1 MRLSTANEP
10 ITFLSPKLL
19 RRNRRKMNPLYYQA
33 CLFFQCPLVDR
44 TQTLDSGLNL
54 QLLQPIEAW
63 LPIADSFAEI
73 CRQRANELIMA
84 SEGKRITVLWS
95 GGIDSTAALIALY
108 LELSVRE
115 ERDRLHLLLSQES
128 IDEFPRFFDAIIEGQ
143 IAYTRITHTIY
154 EQINP
159 QDFNVTGEHGDQL
172 FGSDKLKYHVMTGEA
187 WRDWEDN
194 LEYVIAHK
202 LGHKAPAAAM
212 IEYLRPQVAQS
223 PVPIN
228 TLYDY
233 LWWMNFSLKW
243 QHVSLR
249 LKEGLAPGAFALEHN
264 LAHFFQSTAFQRWS
278 LSNPQSKIKGDW
290 KSYKYVA
297 KEYIH
302 AFFPDEDYLINKEKE
317 QSLKQVIVHR

>member
-1 MRLSTANEP
+1 
-10 ITFLSPKLL
+10 
-19 RRNRRKMNPLYYQA
+19 MNPLYYQA

-44 TQTLDSGLNL
+44 TETLDSGLNL

-63 LPIADSFAEI
+63 APISDSFEELCA
-73 CRQRANELIMA
+73 QRAREIITLSA
-84 SEGKRITVLWS
+84 GRRITVLWS
-95 GGIDSTAALIALY
+95 GGIDSTAVLIALY
-108 LELSVRE
+108 RELSVRE

-128 IDEFPRFFDAIIEGQ
+128 IDEFPAFFEAIIQ
-143 IAYTRITHTIY
+143 DKLAYTRIESTIY
-154 EQINP
+154 EQIDPADLNI
-159 QDFNVTGEHGDQL
+159 TGEHGDQL

-187 WRDWEDN
+187 WRPWEDN

-202 LGHKAPAAAM
+202 LGHKAPAAEI

-223 PVPIN
+223 PLPIN

-249 LKEGLAPGAFALEHN
+249 LREGLTTGAFALEDN
-264 LAHFFQSTAFQRWS
+264 LCHFFQSTDFQRWS
-278 LSNPQSKIKGDW
+278 LSNPQSKIKSDW
-290 KSYKYVA
+290 KSYKYIA

-302 AFFPDEDYLINKEKE
+302 DFFPNEDYLLNKEKE
-317 QSLKQVIVHR
+317 QSLKLVIVRR